1 MGAGASRQEESL
13 IKDSR
18 IYKIPSAIP
27 KALKS
32 LCKIETGNKMS
43 SGFFIKFFKDEQD
56 FFCLMTNEHIVTKKM
71 IQKGKLINLY
81 YDNEEKVKEIEL
93 DTSERF
99 IKDFK
104 DI

>member
-1 MGAGASRQEESL
+1 
-13 IKDSR
+13 
-18 IYKIPSAIP
+18 
-27 KALKS
+27 
-32 LCKIETGNKMS
+32 
-43 SGFFIKFFKDEQD
+43 
-56 FFCLMTNEHIVTKKM
+56 M

>member
-1 MGAGASRQEESL
+1 
-13 IKDSR
+13 
-18 IYKIPSAIP
+18 
-27 KALKS
+27 
-32 LCKIETGNKMS
+32 
-43 SGFFIKFFKDEQD
+43 
-56 FFCLMTNEHIVTKKM
+56 M

-104 DI
+104 DIGIDATVIEILPKDGIDKDHFLIPPVYYMFNFNDLINKKILVLQYPKGDLCFSEGKIKK